1 MLPFFSQ
8 DIFLVLCYTFLM
20 TSSPRHLQDL
30 YQLLTLI
37 EDQKEAALLFR
48 ELLTPQELTQI
59 AERWQ
64 LVKMLDKGVTQ
75 REIAEKLNLSI
86 ATVTRGSK
94 AFKTGKGFRYF
105 LKKMEAGE
113 CCCEE

>member
-1 MLPFFSQ
+1 M
-8 DIFLVLCYTFLM
+8 
-20 TSSPRHLQDL
+20 SSSRYLHDL
-30 YQLLTLI
+30 YELLTLV
-37 EDQKEAALLFR
+37 ETPKEAALLLH

-59 AERWQ
+59 SERWQ

-94 AFKTGKGFRYF
+94 AYKEGKGFQYF
-105 LKKMEAGE
+105 LEKMQGEE
-113 CCCEE
+113 CCCEG